1 MITIGLVDDDALVR
15 TGLQLILA
23 EDADLTVAWQASNG
37 EEALALLRET
47 PVDVLLL
54 DIRMPVLDGLATL
67 EALGAVGRPKVIVL
81 TTFNTDDYV
90 LRAFRLGADGF
101 LLKDA
106 APRAILDAVRRVH
119 AGETSLSPAVTETLI
134 SVATV
139 RVADPAASEAF
150 GRLTE
155 RERDVARLMAQGLTN
170 AQIGTRLGVSMASVK
185 AHLSAIF
192 VKLDVDNRV
201 SAAMI
206 VRDAE
211 G

>member
-106 APRAILDAVRRVH
+106 DPRAILDAVRRVH